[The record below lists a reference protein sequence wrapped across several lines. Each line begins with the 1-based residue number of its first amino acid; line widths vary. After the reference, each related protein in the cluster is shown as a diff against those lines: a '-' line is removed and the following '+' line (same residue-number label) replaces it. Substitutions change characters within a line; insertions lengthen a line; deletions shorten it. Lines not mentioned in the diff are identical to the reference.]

1 MPVKQTITL
10 QIFSTLYSATFT
22 WSILEYFSHIDLVY
36 HFTCS
41 FKFILYRGKVFI
53 SYEKAWILWSER
65 RLTQF
70 WWKIYRNCLFI
81 ENGKACILCVGKSWR
96 KLSCRKKRCSAV
108 RHLKPERVAGHTD
121 FLDLGFGV
129 SDGTSDGTLLLI
141 WNTAFFSFAYSAH
154 ALQIQHHITKYFL
167 SWVEI
172 WFFKKF
178 LVFLCILSNIQQ
190 KNHASKKDENSRGQ
204 SPRNR

>member
-22 WSILEYFSHIDLVY
+22 WSILEYFSHINLLY

-41 FKFILYRGKVFI
+41 FKFILSRGQVFI
-53 SYEKAWILWSER
+53 SYEKAWILWFER

-81 ENGKACILCVGKSWR
+81 EYGKKASILCVGRSWR

-108 RHLKPERVAGHTD
+108 RHLKLERVARHTN
-121 FLDLGFGV
+121 FLDLGFSV
-129 SDGTSDGTLLLI
+129 SDGTS
-141 WNTAFFSFAYSAH
+141 N
-154 ALQIQHHITKYFL
+154 
-167 SWVEI
+167 
-172 WFFKKF
+172 
-178 LVFLCILSNIQQ
+178 N
-190 KNHASKKDENSRGQ
+190 
-204 SPRNR
+204 